1 MSVISIIDFNIL
13 LIIREISMID
23 AFYSGG
29 IYHTFTAKNR
39 VSVIDKATG

>member
-23 AFYSGG
+23 AFY
-29 IYHTFTAKNR
+29 
-39 VSVIDKATG
+39 

>member
-23 AFYSGG
+23 AFYYG
-29 IYHTFTAKNR
+29 
-39 VSVIDKATG
+39 VSIILLLQKTGYLS